1 MTAINPILSKQY
13 LKHEF
18 WKNEKQGKETEI
30 KPVEWWWMK
39 QANDDEWR
47 NMQVLDYGWIGF
59 DFRVK
64 VCEEKKSLEKMEKRK
79 VRKRKWVEM
88 SGWGSG

>member
-1 MTAINPILSKQY
+1 LT
-13 LKHEF
+13 
-18 WKNEKQGKETEI
+18 NEKQGKEIEI

-47 NMQVLDYGWIGF
+47 SMQVLDYGWIGF

-64 VCEEKKSLEKMEKRK
+64 VCEKKKSVWDLCCIVVVTEKERS
-79 VRKRKWVEM
+79 WVV
-88 SGWGSG
+88 GCG